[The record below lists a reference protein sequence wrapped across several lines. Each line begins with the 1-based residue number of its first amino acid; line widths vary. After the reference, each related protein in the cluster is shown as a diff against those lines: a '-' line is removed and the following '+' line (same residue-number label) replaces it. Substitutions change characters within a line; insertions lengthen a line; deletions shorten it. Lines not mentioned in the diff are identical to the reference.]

1 MSKDELRCVV
11 CVKKLRGKHFK
22 IYQRPAQKEM
32 KLYVCSE
39 HKDYIKA
46 LDSLELTSTENI
58 P

>member
-1 MSKDELRCVV
+1 MSKEELRCVV
-11 CVKKLRGKHFK
+11 CGKKLRGKHFK
-22 IYQRPAQKEM
+22 TYQSPTQKEI

-46 LDSLELTSTENI
+46 LDSLKLPSTEKN